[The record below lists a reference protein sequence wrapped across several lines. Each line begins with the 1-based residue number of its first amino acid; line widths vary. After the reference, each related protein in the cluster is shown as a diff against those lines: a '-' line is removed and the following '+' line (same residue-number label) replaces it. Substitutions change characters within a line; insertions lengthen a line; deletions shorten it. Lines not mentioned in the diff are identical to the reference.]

1 MLAEQ
6 PRFNPASQELG
17 ELYISQGR
25 WSDLEELA
33 GSLSATNAAEA
44 SRLLACMSRA
54 RQELSRRI
62 VSQRCDD
69 RSET

>member
-44 SRLLACMSRA
+44 SRLLACMSRGSPGA
-54 RQELSRRI
+54 FST
-62 VSQRCDD
+62 D
-69 RSET
+69 RFPEVR